1 LKNDVAKIKDDI
13 KWADRKAAKKAN
25 VYKEKAEIKHNALM
39 DYLYAT
45 GLQKSPHGKGTYI
58 DIKAAEKALFSDG
71 SGDAAER
78 FIDFLVNAKS
88 EKLSSRGK
96 PLFLLKGSRTQI
108 RKEANNYVDMLL
120 KHHYVNSILEQAGE
134 RTVKTLD
141 GKTGFTP
148 NMVPNYQK
156 VKLMEREMGDL
167 LKKRLGERYANR
179 FLRVAEL
186 LTFTSRGG
194 MDVVGGYGKMTLLNS
209 PAQLSIA
216 SGLARIFAVLRE
228 VVSPRWVGAD
238 AAIRDMRFRKGEVL
252 RILLTSDHTLKANGV
267 TVVEALYEI
276 LENANFNA
284 RYGIALGRLFPVI
297 MAQSDLEIIGNEEA
311 VSRGTKLIAIP
322 LSQTIYGT
330 QTALGYVP
338 KYVPGADPYQDL
350 VKGKPTT
357 ADKSAAQFRDR
368 ILKDFKSWTNFNHAL
383 NQGDLK
389 ALYLR
394 KQFKSMEKDYRE
406 SGKDSNIIIQMRQL
420 MQQ

>member
-1 LKNDVAKIKDDI
+1 
-13 KWADRKAAKKAN
+13 
-25 VYKEKAEIKHNALM
+25 
-39 DYLYAT
+39 
-45 GLQKSPHGKGTYI
+45 
-58 DIKAAEKALFSDG
+58 
-71 SGDAAER
+71 
-78 FIDFLVNAKS
+78 
-88 EKLSSRGK
+88 
-96 PLFLLKGSRTQI
+96 
-108 RKEANNYVDMLL
+108 
-120 KHHYVNSILEQAGE
+120 
-134 RTVKTLD
+134 
-141 GKTGFTP
+141 
-148 NMVPNYQK
+148 
-156 VKLMEREMGDL
+156 
-167 LKKRLGERYANR
+167 
-179 FLRVAEL
+179 
-186 LTFTSRGG
+186 
-194 MDVVGGYGKMTLLNS
+194 
-209 PAQLSIA
+209 
-216 SGLARIFAVLRE
+216 
-228 VVSPRWVGAD
+228 
-238 AAIRDMRFRKGEVL
+238 
-252 RILLTSDHTLKANGV
+252 
-267 TVVEALYEI
+267 
-276 LENANFNA
+276 
-284 RYGIALGRLFPVI
+284 